1 MPERRNST
9 ISNSSSQ
16 LKIRT
21 RCDSYSGMS
30 SCAAQSNGNLSP
42 SNMAGSSYYMPQH
55 LHYSNHNHLAE
66 KVVYVTN
73 AVAAAAAEAKNSA
86 NASSPKYGR
95 LRNPLTVDT
104 SDKYH
109 YPSAGSAG
117 TISYQLRQLQPPPLS
132 YQHQT
137 MHGHSPYPNKLQ
149 FTRNNFTSKSSTSI
163 GNASDDNGDPNDD
176 DDDIAGQYATLL
188 TLTQQPSVHNEY
200 NYPIANNNNHTMT
213 DGAESPEPE
222 THYSVIKKPSSSATL
237 PSESTT
243 TNTETYDHLPKH
255 QGLGG
260 YWTTSENNERI
271 WCSIDNRWV
280 EIHFL
285 SLILVWLTH
294 HFVVDSYSSLDRK
307 SQKNKIK
314 KAIGRNTNQPI
325 KSTSLGNFNFLNKP
339 DEMLDAISITSAV
352 GDQRKTKEKQWL
364 VSANRNSVNRY

>member
-16 LKIRT
+16 LKVRT

-30 SCAAQSNGNLSP
+30 SCTAQSNGNLSP
-42 SNMAGSSYYMPQH
+42 STMAGGSYYMPQH
-55 LHYSNHNHLAE
+55 LHYTNHNHLAE

-117 TISYQLRQLQPPPLS
+117 TISYQQRQSQPPPLS

-137 MHGHSPYPNKLQ
+137 MHGHSPYLNKLN
-149 FTRNNFTSKSSTSI
+149 FTRNNFTSKSSPSI
-163 GNASDDNGDPNDD
+163 GHTSDDNGDANDD

-200 NYPIANNNNHTMT
+200 SYPITNNNNNNSTMAA
-213 DGAESPEPE
+213 DGADSPEPE
-222 THYSVIKKPSSSATL
+222 THYSVIKKLSSAPP
-237 PSESTT
+237 PSESATA
-243 TNTETYDHLPKH
+243 NADTYDHLPKH

-271 WCSIDNRWV
+271 WCSIDNRLV
-280 EIHFL
+280 CDSVNDRFAGCSLHFCFSL
-285 SLILVWLTH
+285 STATPVWIERVKKIKSKRRLDATQINRSNRRRWGISISLIN
-294 HFVVDSYSSLDRK
+294 R
-307 SQKNKIK
+307 
-314 KAIGRNTNQPI
+314 
-325 KSTSLGNFNFLNKP
+325 
-339 DEMLDAISITSAV
+339 
-352 GDQRKTKEKQWL
+352 TKFWMPYQSRRL
-364 VSANRNSVNRY
+364 